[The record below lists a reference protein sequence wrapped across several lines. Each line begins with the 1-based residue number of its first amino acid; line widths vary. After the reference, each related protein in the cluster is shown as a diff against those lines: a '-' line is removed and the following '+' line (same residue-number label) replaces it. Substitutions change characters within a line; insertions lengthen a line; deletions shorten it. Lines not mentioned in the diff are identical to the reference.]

1 MAGLTNWAGN
11 HAFTAARL
19 HEPQSLEQLQ
29 EIARQARFVR
39 VVGSRHS
46 FNDIADTTGDLVSLD
61 RMPRRFEL
69 DQVRATVTVDGGVT
83 YGAICAPLDAAGY
96 ALNNLASLPHIS
108 VAGSCATATHGS
120 GDQIGN
126 LSTAVS
132 AMEIVTAEGEISVF
146 ARDRDP
152 DMFQGAVVSLG
163 ALGIVT
169 SLTLQL
175 QPAFRMRQDLYRDLS
190 LAVVVDR
197 FDEIT
202 ASADSVSLFT
212 EWRDAAFEQ
221 VWLKRRVREGG
232 SFEPPRDFF
241 GATIATSPIHPIRG
255 MSPSACTQQL
265 GIAGPWH
272 ERLPHFRIDHTPS
285 SGAELQSEYLV
296 PRRHAVDALL
306 AIHGVR
312 DRFASQLQVS
322 EVRTI
327 AADALWVSTAFGR
340 DSVAFHFTWLPDW
353 EGVRRVLPSLEAALA
368 PFEPRPHWG
377 KLFRMSPAAVKST
390 YEKLPAFAALIER
403 VDPTGKFRN
412 AFVDRYILVDET

>member
-221 VWLKRRVREGG
+221 VWLKRRVRAGG

-265 GIAGPWH
+265 GVAGPWH